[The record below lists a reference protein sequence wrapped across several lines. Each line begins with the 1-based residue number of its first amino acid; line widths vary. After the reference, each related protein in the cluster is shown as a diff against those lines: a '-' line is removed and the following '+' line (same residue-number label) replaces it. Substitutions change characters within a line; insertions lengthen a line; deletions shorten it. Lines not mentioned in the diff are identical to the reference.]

1 MTTVQL
7 VVVAIA
13 IFFASSTQV
22 IAGFGFGLLSMPIMT
37 LAIPVEQAVVVS
49 TLLSMASTLWMGW
62 HLRADI
68 DRPIAK
74 RITLAAL
81 VGMPLG
87 LWILSVVSD
96 RALRL
101 TLGVSVLIATV
112 LLVRRINLAHVGPR
126 LDIALGF
133 VSGVLNTSLSTNGPP
148 LVFGLQARQMKP
160 DQFRA
165 TLSAVFAMSSIVALA
180 LFIAAGK
187 VTGDGLHAVLVA
199 FPAWLLGQALGWPIR
214 RHFHGERFRATVLIL
229 LTIAGTTA
237 IVFALA

>member
-165 TLSAVFAMSSIVALA
+165 TLSAVFAMSSIVAPRS
-180 LFIAAGK
+180 
-187 VTGDGLHAVLVA
+187 VH
-199 FPAWLLGQALGWPIR
+199 R
-214 RHFHGERFRATVLIL
+214 RREGHR
-229 LTIAGTTA
+229 
-237 IVFALA
+237 